1 MLRKSCFPGSGRSG
15 NRLVA
20 FLSTNASDRRQHR
33 PVLKGKVSPMRQV
46 PESIAYPDYALSSI
60 PAPSPDHIMV
70 FNDPVVISKIRK
82 SGRLAR
88 KMLDYANSLVEP
100 GITTEDIDYMTM
112 REIIAHGAY
121 PSPINYY
128 GFPKAVCSSVNEVV
142 CHGIPDDRKLV
153 DGDMISIDVSVF
165 LDGYHGDN
173 CGTIICGTSSDP
185 SAENLI
191 SGTQE
196 ALDRAI
202 AICRP
207 GARFSEIG
215 REIERVA
222 ARRDLRVVHEFCG
235 HGTGPSLHMQPTV
248 EHCANRSPHVMEA
261 GMVFTIEPIL
271 VEGSRRLAT
280 WRDGWSAVTMDGG
293 RGAQFEHEVL
303 ITENGVEVLTI
314 PEDN

>member
-1 MLRKSCFPGSGRSG
+1 
-15 NRLVA
+15 
-20 FLSTNASDRRQHR
+20 
-33 PVLKGKVSPMRQV
+33 MREV
-46 PESIAYPDYALSSI
+46 PESIAYPDYALTGR
-60 PAPSPDHIMV
+60 PRPSPERIMV
-70 FNDPVVISKIRK
+70 FTDPEIISKIRK

-112 REIIAHGAY
+112 KEIIAHGAY
-121 PSPINYY
+121 PSPINYF

-153 DGDMISIDVSVF
+153 DGDMVSIDVSVF

-173 CGTIICGTSSDP
+173 CGTVICGKSSDP
-185 SAENLI
+185 SALNLI

-196 ALDRAI
+196 ALDCAI

-207 GARFSEIG
+207 GSRFADIG
-215 REIERVA
+215 MEIEKVA
-222 ARRDLRVVHEFCG
+222 ARRDLRIIKEFCG
-235 HGTGPSLHMQPTV
+235 HGTGPSLHMQPLV
-248 EHCANRSPHVMEA
+248 EHCANKSQQLMAA

-271 VEGSRRLAT
+271 VEGSRRIAT
-280 WRDGWSAVTMDGG
+280 WDDGWSAVTLDGG

-303 ITENGVEVLTI
+303 ITENGVEILTV
-314 PEDN
+314 PENY

>member
-1 MLRKSCFPGSGRSG
+1 MH
-15 NRLVA
+15 A
-20 FLSTNASDRRQHR
+20 
-33 PVLKGKVSPMRQV
+33 V
-46 PESIAYPDYALSSI
+46 PESIAYPDYALTGR
-60 PAPSPDHIMV
+60 PRPSPEQIIV
-70 FNDPVVISKIRK
+70 FKDPVVISKIRK
-82 SGRLAR
+82 SARLAR

-112 REIIAHGAY
+112 KEIIAHGAY
-121 PSPINYY
+121 PSPINYC

-153 DGDMISIDVSVF
+153 DGDIVSIDVSVF

-173 CGTIICGTSSDP
+173 CGTVICGTATDP

-196 ALDRAI
+196 ALDCAI

-207 GARFSEIG
+207 GRKFSDIG
-215 REIERVA
+215 AEIEKVA
-222 ARRDLRVVHEFCG
+222 ARRDLRVIREFCG
-235 HGTGPSLHMQPTV
+235 HGTGPSLHMQPLV
-248 EHCANRSPHVMEA
+248 EHCANKSHHVMAA

-271 VEGSRRLAT
+271 VEGGRRLAT
-280 WRDGWSAVTMDGG
+280 WDDGWSAVTMDGG

-314 PEDN
+314 PENY